1 MIYRFL
7 LVLCGFFF
15 NPGFLKNKY
24 VNLYETTTVMRLI
37 FTFLLLSAN
46 FFSAQKQLTDSLKGL
61 GYAELK
67 KKFNDYDENDKIQES
82 KIIAKY
88 YLQKAKLERNNLQMA
103 EGYILVHFNE
113 DFPQAMK
120 YIDSVFIITK
130 NTGESKYEA
139 IAYRM
144 KGNLYYKNDNLKAA
158 LDNYIISL
166 KHARKQKDQKL
177 IAYANLN
184 IAYINSHIG
193 RNVEAAKMFRHYYD
207 SKELSESEHNQ
218 TRINLINCYIESDQ
232 LDSVNVL
239 IKEGLDY
246 SAKNHNKYS
255 ANQYLYLSGFSY
267 LKQKKYE
274 QAIKEFSKS
283 YDYFSGIE
291 DNNANYVLYSL
302 GKSYEGLNDKK
313 KTVEYFTK
321 LDTNVEKSNVTFPD
335 LRDVYTFLID
345 YYKDNGDIQKQLYY
359 IDRFLKVD
367 KKLDEQFKYLSTEL
381 PKKYDTP
388 NLLREKENII
398 NDLNN
403 NKIGLYASISVLVL
417 ILILFIYLYYKS
429 RKTEKQYRK
438 IAQDLIH
445 SIEKK
450 HTEPV
455 EIQQNEFVRKETL
468 PQIAEEAQEEV
479 EETLVERSGNSLSED
494 VTQSILKEL
503 NIFESKGHF
512 LKKGITLASLAKNI
526 KTNTAYLSEVINTQQ
541 GKNFTTYL
549 NDLRID
555 YVSERLLKDKKL
567 RSYKLPAI
575 ADELGYNNVQAFS
588 AAFKKKTG
596 TTPSIY
602 IKEIENTIAC

>member
-1 MIYRFL
+1 M
-7 LVLCGFFF
+7 
-15 NPGFLKNKY
+15 KKY
-24 VNLYETTTVMRLI
+24 VNLQDTTITMKRI

-46 FFSAQKQLTDSLKGL
+46 FFYAQKQLTDSLKGFS
-61 GYAELK
+61 YAELK
-67 KKFNDYDENDKIQES
+67 KKFNDYDEKDKIQES

-88 YLQKAKLERNNLQMA
+88 YLQKAKSEKNNLQMA
-103 EGYILVHFNE
+103 EGYLLVHFNE
-113 DFPQAMK
+113 DFPLAMK
-120 YIDSVFIITK
+120 YIDSVFIVTK
-130 NTGESKYEA
+130 NTRESSYDA

-158 LDNYIISL
+158 LDNYIVSL
-166 KHARKQKDQKL
+166 KYAQRQKDQKL

-207 SKELSESEHNQ
+207 SNELSESEHNQ
-218 TRINLINCYIESDQ
+218 TRVNLINCYIESDQ
-232 LDSVNVL
+232 LDSVGVL

-246 SAKNHNKYS
+246 STKNQNKYS
-255 ANQYLYLSGFSY
+255 VNQYLYLSGFSY

-274 QAIKEFSKS
+274 QAIGEFSKA
-283 YDYFSGIE
+283 YDYFSDIE

-321 LDTNVEKSNVTFPD
+321 LDANVEKTNITFPD

-345 YYKDNGDIQKQLYY
+345 YYKDNDDTQKQLYY

-403 NKIGLYASISVLVL
+403 NKISLYASISVLLL

-429 RKTEKQYRK
+429 KKTEKQYRK

-450 HTEPV
+450 HMEPV
-455 EIQQNEFVRKETL
+455 EIQKNEFS
-468 PQIAEEAQEEV
+468 QEETQPLII
-479 EETLVERSGNSLSED
+479 EEVMPEIKDKTGNALSED
-494 VTQSILKEL
+494 VTQSILKDL
-503 NIFESKGHF
+503 NTFESKGLF
-512 LKKGITLASLAKNI
+512 LKKGITLASLAKTF
-526 KTNTAYLSEVINTQQ
+526 KTNTAYLSEVINTHQ

-555 YVSERLLKDKKL
+555 YVSERLLEDKKL

-596 TTPSIY
+596 TTPAIY
-602 IKEIENTIAC
+602 IKEIENSIIS

>member
-1 MIYRFL
+1 MKR
-7 LVLCGFFF
+7 
-15 NPGFLKNKY
+15 
-24 VNLYETTTVMRLI
+24 I

-46 FFSAQKQLTDSLKGL
+46 FFYAQKQLTDSLKGFS
-61 GYAELK
+61 YAELK
-67 KKFNDYDENDKIQES
+67 KKFNDYDEKDKIQES

-88 YLQKAKLERNNLQMA
+88 YLQKAKSEKNNLQMV
-103 EGYILVHFNE
+103 EGYLLVHFNE
-113 DFPQAMK
+113 DFPVAMK
-120 YIDSVFIITK
+120 YIDSVFIVTK
-130 NTGESKYEA
+130 NTRESSYDA

-158 LDNYIISL
+158 LDNYIVSL
-166 KHARKQKDQKL
+166 KYAQRQKDQKL

-193 RNVEAAKMFRHYYD
+193 RNVEAAKMFRHYYESD
-207 SKELSESEHNQ
+207 ELSESEHNQ
-218 TRINLINCYIESDQ
+218 TRVNLINCYIESDQ
-232 LDSVNVL
+232 LDSVGVL

-246 SAKNHNKYS
+246 STKNQNKYS
-255 ANQYLYLSGFSY
+255 VNQYLYLSGFSY

-274 QAIKEFSKS
+274 QAIGEFSKA
-283 YDYFSGIE
+283 YDYFSDIE

-321 LDTNVEKSNVTFPD
+321 LDANVEKTNITFPD

-345 YYKDNGDIQKQLYY
+345 YYKDNDDTQKQLYY

-403 NKIGLYASISVLVL
+403 NKISLYASISVLLL

-429 RKTEKQYRK
+429 KKTEKQYRK

-450 HTEPV
+450 HMEPV
-455 EIQQNEFVRKETL
+455 EIQKNEFS
-468 PQIAEEAQEEV
+468 QEETQPLII
-479 EETLVERSGNSLSED
+479 EEVMPEIKDKTGNALSED
-494 VTQSILKEL
+494 VTQSILKDL
-503 NIFESKGHF
+503 NTFESKGLF
-512 LKKGITLASLAKNI
+512 LKKGITLASLAKTF
-526 KTNTAYLSEVINTQQ
+526 KTNTAYLSEVINTHQ

-555 YVSERLLKDKKL
+555 YVSERLLEDKKL

-596 TTPSIY
+596 TTPAIY
-602 IKEIENTIAC
+602 IKEIENSIIS

>member
-1 MIYRFL
+1 M
-7 LVLCGFFF
+7 
-15 NPGFLKNKY
+15 KKY
-24 VNLYETTTVMRLI
+24 VNLQDTTITMKRI

-46 FFSAQKQLTDSLKGL
+46 FFYAQKQLTDSLKGFS
-61 GYAELK
+61 YAELK
-67 KKFNDYDENDKIQES
+67 KKFNDYDEKDKIQES

-88 YLQKAKLERNNLQMA
+88 YLQKAKSEKNNLQMA
-103 EGYILVHFNE
+103 EGYLLVHFNE
-113 DFPQAMK
+113 DFPLAMK
-120 YIDSVFIITK
+120 YIDSVFIVTK
-130 NTGESKYEA
+130 NTRESSYDA

-158 LDNYIISL
+158 LDNYIVSL
-166 KHARKQKDQKL
+166 KYAQRQKDQKL

-207 SKELSESEHNQ
+207 SNELSESEHNQ
-218 TRINLINCYIESDQ
+218 TRVNLINCYIESDQ
-232 LDSVNVL
+232 LDSVGVL

-246 SAKNHNKYS
+246 STKNQNKYS
-255 ANQYLYLSGFSY
+255 VNQYLYLSGFSY

-274 QAIKEFSKS
+274 QAIGEFSKA
-283 YDYFSGIE
+283 YDYFSDIE

-321 LDTNVEKSNVTFPD
+321 LDGNVEKTNITFPD

-345 YYKDNGDIQKQLYY
+345 YYKDNDDTQKQLYY

-403 NKIGLYASISVLVL
+403 NKISLYASISVLLL

-429 RKTEKQYRK
+429 KKTEKQYRK

-450 HTEPV
+450 HMEPV
-455 EIQQNEFVRKETL
+455 EIQKNEFS
-468 PQIAEEAQEEV
+468 QEETQPLII
-479 EETLVERSGNSLSED
+479 EEVMPEIKDKTGNALSED
-494 VTQSILKEL
+494 VTQSILKDL
-503 NIFESKGHF
+503 NTFESKGLF
-512 LKKGITLASLAKNI
+512 LKKGITLASLAKTF
-526 KTNTAYLSEVINTQQ
+526 KTNTAYLSEVINTHQ

-555 YVSERLLKDKKL
+555 YVSERLLEDKKL

-596 TTPSIY
+596 TTPAIY
-602 IKEIENTIAC
+602 IKEIENSIIS

>member
-1 MIYRFL
+1 MKR
-7 LVLCGFFF
+7 
-15 NPGFLKNKY
+15 
-24 VNLYETTTVMRLI
+24 I

-46 FFSAQKQLTDSLKGL
+46 FFYAQKQLTDSLQRAS
-61 GYAELK
+61 YAELK

-82 KIIAKY
+82 KTIARY
-88 YLQKAKLERNNLQMA
+88 YLQKAKRERNNLQMA
-103 EGYILVHFNE
+103 EGYILIHFNE

-120 YIDSVFIITK
+120 YIDSVFIVTK
-130 NTGESKYEA
+130 NAQESTYDA

-144 KGNLYYKNDNLKAA
+144 KGNLYYKNDNLKGA

-166 KHARKQKDQKL
+166 KYAQKQKDQKL

-193 RNVEAAKMFRHYYD
+193 RNVEASKMFRHYYD

-218 TRINLINCYIESDQ
+218 TRVNLINCYIESDQ
-232 LDSVNVL
+232 LDSVDVL

-246 SAKNHNKYS
+246 SAQNKNKYS
-255 ANQYLYLSGFSY
+255 VNQYLYLSGFSY

-274 QAIKEFSKS
+274 QAIKEFSKA
-283 YDYFSGIE
+283 YDYFSDIK

-313 KTVEYFTK
+313 KTVECFTK
-321 LDTNVEKSNVTFPD
+321 LDVNVEKTNITFPD

-345 YYKDNGDIQKQLYY
+345 YYKDNEDTQKQLYY

-398 NDLNN
+398 KDLNN
-403 NKIGLYASISVLVL
+403 NKIGLYASISVLIL

-429 RKTEKQYRK
+429 KKTEKEYRK

-450 HTEPV
+450 HMESV
-455 EIQQNEFVRKETL
+455 EIQRDEVRHEETQ
-468 PQIAEEAQEEV
+468 PQVIEEV
-479 EETLVERSGNSLSED
+479 QAEIKDKIGNTLSED
-494 VTQSILKEL
+494 VTQSILKDL
-503 NIFESKGHF
+503 NTFESKGLF
-512 LKKGITLASLAKNI
+512 LKKGITLVSLAKTF
-526 KTNTAYLSEVINTQQ
+526 KTNTAYLSEVINTRQE
-541 GKNFTTYL
+541 KNFTTYL

-555 YVSERLLKDKKL
+555 YVSERLLEDKKL

-602 IKEIENTIAC
+602 IKEIENSIAS

>member
-1 MIYRFL
+1 MQ
-7 LVLCGFFF
+7 
-15 NPGFLKNKY
+15 
-24 VNLYETTTVMRLI
+24 ETTTVMRLI

-46 FFSAQKQLTDSLKGL
+46 FFYAQKQLTDSLKGF

-67 KKFNDYDENDKIQES
+67 KKFNDYDENGKIQES

-103 EGYILVHFNE
+103 EGYILIHFNE

-120 YIDSVFIITK
+120 YIDSVFIVTK
-130 NTGESKYEA
+130 NAKESTYEA

-166 KHARKQKDQKL
+166 KHAQKQKDQKL

-218 TRINLINCYIESDQ
+218 TRINLINCYIESDH

-255 ANQYLYLSGFSY
+255 VNQYLYLSGFSY

-274 QAIKEFSKS
+274 EAIKEFSKS
-283 YDYFSGIE
+283 YDYFSSIE

-321 LDTNVEKSNVTFPD
+321 LDTNVEKTNITFPD

-345 YYKDNGDIQKQLYY
+345 YYKENNDTQKQLYY

-398 NDLNN
+398 KDLNN
-403 NKIGLYASISVLVL
+403 NKTGLYASISVLVL

-429 RKTEKQYRK
+429 KKTEKEYRK

-450 HTEPV
+450 HMESAENQNQ
-455 EIQQNEFVRKETL
+455 EIVREEIL
-468 PQIAEEAQEEV
+468 PQIEEEEDEEFEETAEEV
-479 EETLVERSGNSLSED
+479 EEILVEMRDRSGNSLSEE
-494 VTQSILKEL
+494 VTKSILKDL
-503 NIFESKGHF
+503 NTFESKGHF

-555 YVSERLLKDKKL
+555 YVSERLLEDKKL

-596 TTPSIY
+596 TTPAIY
-602 IKEIENTIAC
+602 IKEIENAIAS

>member
-1 MIYRFL
+1 MVYLQIFTG
-7 LVLCGFFF
+7 LVCFFF
-15 NPGFLKNKY
+15 NPRFLMKKY
-24 VNLYETTTVMRLI
+24 VNLQDTTITMKRI

-46 FFSAQKQLTDSLKGL
+46 FFYAQKQLTDSLKGFS
-61 GYAELK
+61 YAELK
-67 KKFNDYDENDKIQES
+67 KKFNDYDEKDKIQES

-88 YLQKAKLERNNLQMA
+88 YLQKAKSEKNNLQMA
-103 EGYILVHFNE
+103 EGYLLVHFNE
-113 DFPQAMK
+113 DFPLAMK
-120 YIDSVFIITK
+120 YIDSVFIVTK
-130 NTGESKYEA
+130 NTRESSYDA

-158 LDNYIISL
+158 LDNYIVSL
-166 KHARKQKDQKL
+166 KYAQRQKDQKL

-207 SKELSESEHNQ
+207 SNELSESEHNQ
-218 TRINLINCYIESDQ
+218 TRVNLINCYIESDQ
-232 LDSVNVL
+232 LDSVGVL

-246 SAKNHNKYS
+246 STKNQNKYS
-255 ANQYLYLSGFSY
+255 VNQYLYLSGFSY

-274 QAIKEFSKS
+274 QAIGEFSKA
-283 YDYFSGIE
+283 YDYFSDIE

-321 LDTNVEKSNVTFPD
+321 LDANVEKTNITFPD

-345 YYKDNGDIQKQLYY
+345 YYKDNDDTQKQLYY

-403 NKIGLYASISVLVL
+403 NKISLYASISVLLL

-429 RKTEKQYRK
+429 KKTEKQYRK

-450 HTEPV
+450 HMEPV
-455 EIQQNEFVRKETL
+455 EIQKNEFS
-468 PQIAEEAQEEV
+468 QEETQPLII
-479 EETLVERSGNSLSED
+479 EEVMPEIKDKTGNALSED
-494 VTQSILKEL
+494 VTQSILKDL
-503 NIFESKGHF
+503 NTFESKGLF
-512 LKKGITLASLAKNI
+512 LKKGITLASLAKTF
-526 KTNTAYLSEVINTQQ
+526 KTNTAYLSEVINTHQ

-555 YVSERLLKDKKL
+555 YVSERLLEDKKL

-596 TTPSIY
+596 TTPAIY
-602 IKEIENTIAC
+602 IKEIENSIIS